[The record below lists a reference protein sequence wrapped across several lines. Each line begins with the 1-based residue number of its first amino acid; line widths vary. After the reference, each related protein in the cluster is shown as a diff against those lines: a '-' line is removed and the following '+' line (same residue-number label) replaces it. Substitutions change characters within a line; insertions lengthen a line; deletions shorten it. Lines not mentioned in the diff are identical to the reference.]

1 MHGNGLM
8 DVDVDCSVEEYSY
21 EEGSDVVVLPN
32 TEAVDATFE
41 GLVSVTIPMDYASDA
56 AAFARLMN
64 AAPVDQ
70 GEVSDGTIKEKPM
83 AIVAKHK
90 AE

>member
-41 GLVSVTIPMDYASDA
+41 GLVSVYGL
-56 AAFARLMN
+56 RL
-64 AAPVDQ
+64 
-70 GEVSDGTIKEKPM
+70 
-83 AIVAKHK
+83 
-90 AE
+90 

>member
-32 TEAVDATFE
+32 TEAVDANFE
-41 GLVSVTIPMDYASDA
+41 GLVSVYGL
-56 AAFARLMN
+56 RLGRRRLCPPHERGACGSRGSERWN
-64 AAPVDQ
+64 
-70 GEVSDGTIKEKPM
+70 
-83 AIVAKHK
+83 H
-90 AE
+90 